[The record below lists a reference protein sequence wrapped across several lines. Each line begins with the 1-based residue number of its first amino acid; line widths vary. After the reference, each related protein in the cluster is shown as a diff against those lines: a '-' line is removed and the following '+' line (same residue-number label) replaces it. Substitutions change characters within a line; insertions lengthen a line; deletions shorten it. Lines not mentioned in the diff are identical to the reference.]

1 MIEVQ
6 SGSCLEW
13 LTATGWKVELDG
25 SAERVRGSARKVLD
39 AIVLEVSAEAETV
52 RELAWSLVE
61 LAADALEACGGSQDT
76 VAAA

>member
-1 MIEVQ
+1 
-6 SGSCLEW
+6 
-13 LTATGWKVELDG
+13 
-25 SAERVRGSARKVLD
+25 VLD